1 MRMCNFIFQMQTLS
15 RWAHVYRRCPQCA
28 AALKMRI
35 SKSGCECLPC
45 NRVYYPTVNR
55 SLFCINLPITPSD
68 APFDRFLCRPRVY
81 STIPSD
87 LSPFQYSPVTICLVT
102 DPTDEHCIL
111 VRHRG
116 SAAGVFTCIAGFAM
130 VGSLLFLAFLFNLPI
145 NNSLVNQSLVL
156 MRLLS
161 TDGE

>member
-1 MRMCNFIFQMQTLS
+1 MRMCNLS
-15 RWAHVYRRCPQCA
+15 SFRCKLSLVGRMSIVAVRSVRPPSRCASASRAANVSPATGSTIQRSIVVSFALTYR
-28 AALKMRI
+28 L
-35 SKSGCECLPC
+35 L
-45 NRVYYPTVNR
+45 Y
-55 SLFCINLPITPSD
+55 LPSD
-68 APFDRFLCRPRVY
+68 A
-81 STIPSD
+81 D
-87 LSPFQYSPVTICLVT
+87 LSPLQYSPVTICLVT